1 MMLDTEIILG
11 DNMIENKLL
20 EKSNILNI
28 SLEELTN
35 RYIKF
40 GLFEDDYY
48 VPRQLTREELIE
60 MSKRDVERDKK
71 RGIPPKKH
79 NFDVFI
85 GMFDKSD

>member
-1 MMLDTEIILG
+1 MSDKERKLCDAV
-11 DNMIENKLL
+11 IENKLL

-28 SLEELTN
+28 SFEELTT
-35 RYIKF
+35 RYIKW
-40 GLFEDDYY
+40 GLFMDDYY

-71 RGIPPKKH
+71 RGILPKKH